1 MVVTALCF
9 YFIGLLMLFP
19 LCTHVQTLV
28 VSDSVFIRV
37 EPNRLQ
43 FFEYE
48 HVTFQCEGS
57 NDSTGLK
64 IVHQTKRN
72 LTSCNTKTTTETTV
86 LSCTVQSVYHED
98 SGEYWCESGGVK
110 RSNSINITVT
120 AGSVILE
127 SPVLPV
133 TEGEAV
139 TLRCRNKTTSTNP
152 SAEFYKDGILI
163 RNSSTG
169 EMTIHSTC
177 KCDKGLYKCRNSG
190 GEESAESWLKV
201 KAGNSTFS
209 GDPAPTCPS
218 NSVLIVFSVLL
229 ALLCVVGLLHLGKG
243 YWHRV
248 SLNLPIP
255 PFPSSESPTV
265 PVEAR
270 VPDTA
275 RDLYAVVPKSR
286 ELKADNRGLSSG
298 ALYYTLDDTTD
309 TQQQEPGVSNTTATA
324 GYSSG
329 TSRPLTQDSFYSII
343 QQVEE

>member
-169 EMTIHSTC
+169 EMTIHST
-177 KCDKGLYKCRNSG
+177 L
-190 GEESAESWLKV
+190 
-201 KAGNSTFS
+201 AGNSTFS